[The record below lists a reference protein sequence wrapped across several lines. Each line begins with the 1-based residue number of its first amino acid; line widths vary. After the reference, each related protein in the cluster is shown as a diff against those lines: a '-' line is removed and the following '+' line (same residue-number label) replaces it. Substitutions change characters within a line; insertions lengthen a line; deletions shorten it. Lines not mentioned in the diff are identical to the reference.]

1 VTNKN
6 KTDSFDARAARIA
19 LLSDRVLG
27 SPSEIDAAEAEDLL
41 RAVNIDP
48 QELKAEFHRRFDAL
62 AKEHAA
68 RGERVGRLLKQALA
82 DFRPGV
88 SYSRPER
95 ELLREAQTAIRQ
107 VLRQVQQLPQLL
119 QQLPAPTLAT
129 AYRKRKEL
137 SERDRELLDEIAE
150 QLRNRGKDGKPGPS
164 GKRKR

>member
-6 KTDSFDARAARIA
+6 KVDLMVAKAGRIV

-41 RAVNIDP
+41 RAVNMDP
-48 QELKAEFHRRFDAL
+48 RELKAEFHRRFDAL
-62 AKEHAA
+62 AKQHAA
-68 RGERVGRLLKQALA
+68 RGERVAPLLKQALA

-119 QQLPAPTLAT
+119 QQLPALTLAT
-129 AYRKRKEL
+129 AYRKKKDL
-137 SERDRELLDEIAE
+137 SEHDRELLDEIAE
-150 QLRNRGKDGKPGPS
+150 QLRNRGTVGKPGPS
-164 GKRKR
+164 RKRKL

>member
-1 VTNKN
+1 MTNKN
-6 KTDSFDARAARIA
+6 KTDSFNASAARIA

-27 SPSEIDAAEAEDLL
+27 SPSEIGAAEAEDLL

-107 VLRQVQQLPQLL
+107 VLRQAQQLPQLL
-119 QQLPAPTLAT
+119 RQLPDLTLAT
-129 AYRKRKEL
+129 AYRKKKEL
-137 SERDRELLDEIAE
+137 SEHDRKLLDEIAE
-150 QLRNRGKDGKPGPS
+150 QLRNRGKDRKPGQS
-164 GKRKR
+164 SKRKR

>member
-6 KTDSFDARAARIA
+6 KIDSFDARAARITV
-19 LLSDRVLG
+19 LSDRVLG
-27 SPSEIDAAEAEDLL
+27 PPNEIDAAEAEDLL

-62 AKEHAA
+62 AKQHAA
-68 RGERVGRLLKQALA
+68 RGERVAPLLKRALA

-88 SYSRPER
+88 PHSGPER

-107 VLRQVQQLPQLL
+107 VLRQTQQLPQLL
-119 QQLPAPTLAT
+119 QQLADLTLAT

-137 SERDRELLDEIAE
+137 SEHDRELLDEIAE

-164 GKRKR
+164 SKRKR

>member
-1 VTNKN
+1 MTNKN
-6 KTDSFDARAARIA
+6 KIDSFDARAARIE
-19 LLSDRVLG
+19 LLSDRILG
-27 SPSEIDAAEAEDLL
+27 PPNEIDAAEAEDLL
-41 RAVNIDP
+41 RAMNLNP

>member
-1 VTNKN
+1 VTSKN
-6 KTDSFDARAARIA
+6 KIDSFDARADRIA
-19 LLSDRVLG
+19 LLSDHILG
-27 SPSEIDAAEAEDLL
+27 SPNEIDAAEAEDLL
-41 RAVNIDP
+41 RAMNIDP

-62 AKEHAA
+62 AKQHAA
-68 RGERVGRLLKQALA
+68 RGERVARLLKQALA

-119 QQLPAPTLAT
+119 QQSPALTLAT
-129 AYRKRKEL
+129 AYRKKKEL
-137 SERDRELLDEIAE
+137 SEHDRELLDEIAE
-150 QLRNRGKDGKPGPS
+150 QLRNRGKDGKPGTS

>member
-1 VTNKN
+1 MTNKN
-6 KTDSFDARAARIA
+6 KTDSFDASAARIA

-62 AKEHAA
+62 AKQHTA
-68 RGERVGRLLKQALA
+68 RGERVARLLKQALA

-119 QQLPAPTLAT
+119 QQLPALTLAT
-129 AYRKRKEL
+129 AYRKKKEL
-137 SERDRELLDEIAE
+137 SEHDRELLDEIAE

-164 GKRKR
+164 GKRRR